1 MENAMPELSEK
12 YRTRR
17 EAIEY
22 VRTEF
27 GVPLT
32 KSHLDKDRMVN
43 DQPRPDAFYGRKEL
57 FTEPTLKKY
66 ALKFITD
73 KPNRFLLE
81 VIENSG
87 CLIVG
92 LASYST
98 SK

>member
-1 MENAMPELSEK
+1 MEKPSLPELSKK

-32 KSHLDKDRMVN
+32 KSHLDKDRMTN
-43 DQPRPDAFYGRKEL
+43 GDPKPDAFYGRVEL

-66 ALKFITD
+66 ALKLITD
-73 KPNRFLLE
+73 KPARFLLGSE
-81 VIENSG
+81 T
-87 CLIVG
+87 
-92 LASYST
+92 AA
-98 SK
+98 